1 MHNFCYQTFHR
12 NLNSTESISYF
23 FFHIFLLQQP
33 NANPILKPSF
43 RITPEN
49 TRYCIF
55 PTTNFGYKR
64 TSGGKSLKMPR
75 PQKMEI
81 REKPKE
87 MKNNN
92 PSASKRKQKKKTL
105 INVPKKMLLRRI
117 SPQKGASN
125 RTNGVDQAQIY
136 LSTPPPQN
144 PSSDFLTMDGW

>member
-55 PTTNFGYKR
+55 PTTNFGYKC

-92 PSASKRKQKKKTL
+92 PSASKRKQKKKL
-105 INVPKKMLLRRI
+105 SSMFRRKC
-117 SPQKGASN
+117 SSAESALKRAPQIVQMEWIKH
-125 RTNGVDQAQIY
+125 R
-136 LSTPPPQN
+136 ST
-144 PSSDFLTMDGW
+144 